1 VAALSEWLQL
11 MLAEISRKREE
22 LERAASEQAQRRRDA
37 DADADAAAA
46 SPLTPH
52 RRPRD

>member
-22 LERAASEQAQRRRDA
+22 LERAASEEAQRRRE
-37 DADADAAAA
+37 ADAAAQ
-46 SPLTPH
+46 SPLAAP
-52 RRPRD
+52 RPPRH